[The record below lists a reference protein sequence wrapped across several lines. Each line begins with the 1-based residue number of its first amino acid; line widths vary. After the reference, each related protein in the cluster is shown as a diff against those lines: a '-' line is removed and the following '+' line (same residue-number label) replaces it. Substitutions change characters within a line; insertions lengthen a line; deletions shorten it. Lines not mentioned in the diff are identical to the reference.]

1 MAVPKI
7 TVYLDLVSPFAYIA
21 FHILRNS
28 PTFAKCE
35 IEYVPIFLG
44 GLMQTCGNTPPI
56 AVKNKDKWIDVE
68 RLRWAKYFSV
78 PMADRVPDGF
88 PLRTLQV
95 QRALCAL
102 SQISPAQVAPAME
115 ALFRSSWVDRNAKI
129 VDPNTFGSIIGQ
141 VAGEEV
147 AQQVVS
153 LAECPED
160 PRNDISNYRDYDQVG
175 QAHVKSLLTSNT
187 ERAFKDGAFGLPW
200 FVCTNVNN
208 KTEGFWGVDHIGQ
221 VADFL
226 GLDRSHNA
234 GFRASL

>member
-153 LAECPED
+153 L
-160 PRNDISNYRDYDQVG
+160 VG